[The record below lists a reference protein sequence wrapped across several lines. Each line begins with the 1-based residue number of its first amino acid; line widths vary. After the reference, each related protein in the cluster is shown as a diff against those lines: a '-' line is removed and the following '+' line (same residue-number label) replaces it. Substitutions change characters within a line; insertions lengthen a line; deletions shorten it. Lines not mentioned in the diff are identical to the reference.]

1 MGGCTLVAVVA
12 TAGVYCPVAV
22 VLLIAA
28 FLAASFSAALSF
40 LTFAASSAL
49 LVLMTI
55 SGIHS
60 SSFMMIA
67 TQLNG
72 LCCQKFGMSR
82 VFPEIL

>member
-1 MGGCTLVAVVA
+1 MVAVVA
-12 TAGVYCPVAV
+12 TAGVYCPAAA

-28 FLAASFSAALSF
+28 FLVASFSAALSS
-40 LTFAASSAL
+40 LTFAASRTL

-72 LCCQKFGMSR
+72 
-82 VFPEIL
+82 

>member
-1 MGGCTLVAVVA
+1 MVAVVA
-12 TAGVYCPVAV
+12 TAGVYCPAAA

-28 FLAASFSAALSF
+28 FLVASFSAALSS
-40 LTFAASSAL
+40 LTFAASRTL

-67 TQLNG
+67 TQLND
-72 LCCQKFGMSR
+72 
-82 VFPEIL
+82 

>member
-1 MGGCTLVAVVA
+1 MVAVVA
-12 TAGVYCPVAV
+12 TAGVYCPAAAV
-22 VLLIAA
+22 LLLIAA
-28 FLAASFSAALSF
+28 FLVASFSAALSS
-40 LTFAASSAL
+40 LTFAASRTL

-72 LCCQKFGMSR
+72 
-82 VFPEIL
+82 